1 MPDMV
6 VQYACHTVLGMETGP
21 IKNVI
26 TLLIGILIAF
36 FIANTFSDTI
46 IVLAGLKGAAGMV
59 VSFVLYAVFFFSV
72 LHLLQK
78 YARIDFFG
86 FEKD

>member
-1 MPDMV
+1 
-6 VQYACHTVLGMETGP
+6 METGS
-21 IKNVI
+21 IKNAI

-36 FIANTFSDTI
+36 FIANAFSDTF

-72 LHLLQK
+72 LHILQK